1 MKIKKGVRAKGFTL
15 VELVLVIVVAAIAI
29 PGVIFTFYE
38 LSRRSIYDEAMT
50 TATMLAEGELER
62 ALQKNFASII
72 DENRD
77 TPASFG
83 GNFSAYSWQVR
94 VDPVPD
100 GLAIDPLM
108 SQYKQVEARVTNSI
122 TGDVSLKTVVTNN

>member
-62 ALQKNFASII
+62 ALQKNFANII

-100 GLAIDPLM
+100 GLATDPLM